1 VGGTPALV
9 AGILLA
15 EYLAL
20 AVIAGAAGLVVGR
33 LAAPLLTNPGAGL
46 LGTAGTPQLTSATIG
61 LVLAVAL
68 AVATLASFFPALH
81 AARTSTIHALAVGTR
96 QPRRHASARVSP
108 SPRPCEQTA
117 HEVSIPNGPWCSL
130 PALPAC

>member
-15 EYLAL
+15 KYLAL
-20 AVIAGAAGLVVGR
+20 AVIAAAAGLVVGR
-33 LAAPLLTNPGAGL
+33 LAAPLLTTPGAGL
-46 LGTAGTPQLTSATIG
+46 LGTAGTPQLTPATIG

-68 AVATLASFFPALH
+68 AVATLASFFPALR

-96 QPRRHASARVSP
+96 QPRRRASARVSP